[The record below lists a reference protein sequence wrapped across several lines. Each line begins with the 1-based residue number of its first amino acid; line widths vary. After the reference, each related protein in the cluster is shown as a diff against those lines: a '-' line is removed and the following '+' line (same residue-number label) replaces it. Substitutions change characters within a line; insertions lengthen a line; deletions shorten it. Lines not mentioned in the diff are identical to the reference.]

1 MQAARRDRFHWTNL
15 HRPIAFGVVLGT
27 SSLNGCTQRP
37 DDPILRPSVA
47 QADSTERPA
56 VEPAPAAPVAP
67 PLPRPVAKAKPV
79 SRALARA
86 KTPAFNP
93 GMLVGLGPPAVDRI
107 LGKPA
112 GTRADAMAVE
122 WTYTASS
129 CSLSIFFYPD
139 IATGALRALKYN
151 VTDRGNGDGH
161 ACVNFLVMARSDES
175 G

>member
-1 MQAARRDRFHWTNL
+1 
-15 HRPIAFGVVLGT
+15 
-27 SSLNGCTQRP
+27 
-37 DDPILRPSVA
+37 
-47 QADSTERPA
+47 
-56 VEPAPAAPVAP
+56 
-67 PLPRPVAKAKPV
+67 
-79 SRALARA
+79 
-86 KTPAFNP
+86 
-93 GMLVGLGPPAVDRI
+93 MLVGLGPPAVDRI

-122 WTYTASS
+122 WTYTAPS

-151 VTDRGNGDGH
+151 VTDRGSGDGH

>member
-1 MQAARRDRFHWTNL
+1 MQAACRDRFHWTNL
-15 HRPIAFGVVLGT
+15 HRSVAFGAVLGT
-27 SSLNGCTQRP
+27 LSLNGCTEKP
-37 DDPILRPSVA
+37 DDPMLRPSVV
-47 QADSTERPA
+47 QADSAELPA

-67 PLPRPVAKAKPV
+67 PPRPVAKAKPV
-79 SRALARA
+79 SRPVLARTRA
-86 KTPAFNP
+86 PAFNP

-122 WTYTASS
+122 WTYTAPS

-151 VTDRGNGDGH
+151 VTDRGSGDGH